1 MSVFFPYLLTG
12 LMTVFLSSNG
22 YLSYRPFFLS
32 FPSITINLPYDVP
45 GIDYHTR
52 DLLRFITSP
61 QQVSI
66 TELIANSQDYDQQLV
81 SVQGRVIQPELHLD
95 ETELYVDFVFRL
107 TEGNDSIVVF
117 GRHDRTQGA
126 LPIIVNHSVEVIGT
140 FLKEETRNGFQ
151 ISNIL
156 EALSVTPY
164 PLSIPEST

>member
-1 MSVFFPYLLTG
+1 M
-12 LMTVFLSSNG
+12 
-22 YLSYRPFFLS
+22 S
-32 FPSITINLPYDVP
+32 FPSITINLPYGAP

-156 EALSVTPY
+156 EALSVTLY